1 MEPDRGDTESP
12 GNGDLGTF
20 LAIKFTVYPIFAFRK
35 LLFRHETL
43 TRDPQESHET
53 PRQDLDYKSKQN
65 GVRLLQGRSLGGF
78 SSRS

>member
-1 MEPDRGDTESP
+1 MGIWGLSSRSSLQCTPFLPSA
-12 GNGDLGTF
+12 NFFFGTR
-20 LAIKFTVYPIFAFRK
+20 LS
-35 LLFRHETL
+35 HETPRSL
-43 TRDPQESHET
+43 THET